1 MQNQHA
7 RNFIGVQ
14 PRLQIDLLSCA
25 GRAEMKMA

>member
-14 PRLQIDLLSCA
+14 PRLQIDLLCA